1 MVPVGFVIK
10 DGPVE
15 IPEDMKNMSREEAE
29 DEIKN
34 LLIKAGKIKDGKI
47 NPKDDFGD

>member
-15 IPEDMKNMSREEAE
+15 IPDEMKNMSKEEAE
-29 DEIKN
+29 DEIIK
-34 LLIKAGKIKDGKI
+34 LLIKDGKIKDGKI